1 MICTETGEGVNTAVS
16 FAKRYQHT
24 SRRGRGRRAVRE
36 NPPDIVFQG
45 MVEDGWVDRYDCICA
60 TDSPFVIYWN
70 SRGKTLEGL
79 SFVAHK

>member
-1 MICTETGEGVNTAVS
+1 MICTETGEEMNAAVS
-16 FAKRYQHT
+16 FAKKHQHA

-36 NPPDIVFQG
+36 SPSDIVFQG
-45 MVEDGWVDRYDCICA
+45 MVEDGWVDSYNSVCA
-60 TDSPFVIYWN
+60 TDRPFVIYWN